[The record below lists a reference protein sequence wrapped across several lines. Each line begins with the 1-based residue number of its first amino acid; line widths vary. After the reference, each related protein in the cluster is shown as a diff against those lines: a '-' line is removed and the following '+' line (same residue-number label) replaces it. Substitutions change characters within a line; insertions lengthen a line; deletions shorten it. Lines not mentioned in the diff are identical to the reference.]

1 MMNIVLVC
9 SAGMSTS
16 MLVNKMLKSA
26 EDRGIDAEINAVAES
41 QLKNQLNEL
50 DVVLIG
56 PQVRYLEKQ
65 IRQLVEPKGIKVGI
79 IDQMAY
85 GMVKGE
91 KVLDQAIELQ
101 NE

>member
-1 MMNIVLVC
+1 
-9 SAGMSTS
+9 
-16 MLVNKMLKSA
+16 MLVNKMRKSA
-26 EDRGIDAEINAVAES
+26 EDRGIEADINAVAES
-41 QLKNQLNEL
+41 QLKNHLNDL

-65 IRQLVEPKGIKVGI
+65 IRQQVEQKGIKVDI

-91 KVLDQAIELQ
+91 KVLDQAIELT
-101 NE
+101 ND